1 MIKPGCTIKISTMSK
16 HICIITGSRA
26 EWGILRPL
34 HDELQK
40 RVSRVSVVV
49 TGSHLHYQSDYSA
62 EEISK
67 DIGEDYHQVYI
78 TPENGAQ
85 DNQSLMFA
93 AMAGALT
100 RFPKLFDMFRPD
112 LVVYLGDRYEIYAV
126 ATACRLLGIRSAH
139 ISGGEL
145 TAGAFDDVLRH
156 CISKLSD
163 LHFTATEDYRRR
175 VIQLGEIPELVF
187 NTGDLG
193 LADLA
198 DLPFLQRSQL
208 EDLTKCALDDFFL
221 ITLHPQTCS
230 PGAALNG
237 IKQLLPL
244 LIKTYPGTRLLIT
257 GANADPEGEEINAYI
272 KAQADIEPE
281 SICFFS
287 SLGRLNYLSAARL
300 ARCVIGNSSSG
311 IIEVPS
317 LGVPVLNIGRRQQGR
332 PHSQTVITADFDEA
346 AILQALGRLL
356 ADGFREKCA
365 LFANPYEGKDSA
377 RKIAEIIA
385 SIDLNS
391 ISREK
396 QFHDLR

>member
-1 MIKPGCTIKISTMSK
+1 MSK
-16 HICIITGSRA
+16 HICVVTGSRA

-34 HDELQK
+34 YEELTRK
-40 RVSRVSVVV
+40 ISRVSLVV
-49 TGSHLHYQSDYSA
+49 TGSHLHSQSGFSA
-62 EEISK
+62 EEIDS
-67 DIGEDYHQVYI
+67 DIGHEHHRVYI
-78 TPENGAQ
+78 TPDSGGQNNRA
-85 DNQSLMFA
+85 LMFA
-93 AMAGALT
+93 SMAAALVK
-100 RFPKLFDMFRPD
+100 FPAVFDEIKPD

-126 ATACRLLGIRSAH
+126 ATACRLSGIRSAH

-156 CISKLSD
+156 CITKLSD
-163 LHFTATEDYRRR
+163 LHFTATEEYRRR
-175 VIQLGEIPELVF
+175 VVQLGENPELVF

-198 DLPFLQRSQL
+198 ELPFLNKSQL
-208 EDLTKCALDDFFL
+208 KKLTKCALDDFFL

-230 PGAALNG
+230 PGTAIDGL
-237 IKQLLPL
+237 KRLLPL
-244 LIKTYPGTRLLIT
+244 LRKRYPKTHLMFT
-257 GANADPEGEEINAYI
+257 GANADPEGEEINGYI
-272 KAQADIEPE
+272 KEMAAQDPE
-281 SICFFS
+281 HICFHR

-317 LGVPVLNIGRRQQGR
+317 LGVPVLNLGRRQQGR
-332 PHSQTVITADFDEA
+332 PYSKAVITADFDA
-346 AILQALGRLL
+346 NAIQKSLNALLTE
-356 ADGFREKCA
+356 GFREKCA
-365 LFANPYEGKDSA
+365 GFTNPYEGKDSA

-385 SIDLNS
+385 NIDLDS